1 MSPSCSA
8 ISCVLDSV
16 AQTAGQSQSEQ
27 RVVQTQS
34 LTRHWSGQSARV
46 TADVHQYVAQ
56 DNGLGLQVQA
66 AADESDSKHDTASHS
81 AVLHYHYRVH

>member
-1 MSPSCSA
+1 MPPSCSA
-8 ISCVLDSV
+8 VSCVVDSV

-34 LTRHWSGQSARV
+34 LTRHWSGQSVSV

-56 DNGLGLQVQA
+56 DNGLGLQQG
-66 AADESDSKHDTASHS
+66 SLDTSIQ
-81 AVLHYHYRVH
+81 Y